1 MNNILNENIIK
12 YLGLEKLDEKKQE
25 ETLLRIGKVIYQA
38 VMMRVVDLLD
48 EQSQSEFDKLLE
60 EVGQDPKPMVG
71 QDETKQNEV
80 MEFLKAKISNLD
92 EIAKEEIIKFKE
104 ETVSVMGNLK

>member
-60 EVGQDPKPMVG
+60 EVGQD
-71 QDETKQNEV
+71 ETKQNEV